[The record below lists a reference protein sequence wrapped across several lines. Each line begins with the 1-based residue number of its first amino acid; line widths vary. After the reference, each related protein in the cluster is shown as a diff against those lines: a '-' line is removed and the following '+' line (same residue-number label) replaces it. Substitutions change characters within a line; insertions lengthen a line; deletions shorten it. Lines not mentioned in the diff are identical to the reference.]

1 MENGSL
7 IAEFGLGQDNI
18 QKMLMLLSHRLDL
31 KLALAIAN
39 MAFQLQLFIRACDTV
54 TCQVTVSPVQ
64 RLILK
69 LYFIVSKEN
78 KMLKI
83 KQNQRTWGAK
93 W

>member
-31 KLALAIAN
+31 KLGLAIAN

-64 RLILK
+64 
-69 LYFIVSKEN
+69 
-78 KMLKI
+78 
-83 KQNQRTWGAK
+83 
-93 W
+93 